1 MARKRRKPMADINV
15 VPYIDVMMVL
25 LVIFMISTP
34 LLTQGVKVELPQA
47 DDTESLDPKPS
58 ETVIV
63 KVDVQGQYYLTIGTG
78 KERSVNR
85 DDLLGQIK
93 NKLLEKPKLSVLV
106 AGDKDVQYLYI
117 MDVLA
122 LLSQSTLEVV
132 VRAFAAQKDTL
143 TPLLVSFF
151 TTALNL
157 LLAIRLSRPF
167 QSGGL
172 EHGGLALANGLAV
185 AVEALIGLT
194 ILHFRW
200 GGVGAGRILRDALRA
215 ALAAGLMGAAIL
227 AYQRLLN
234 PGNLQLL
241 FVGGLLGAL
250 VYLVSAQL
258 FGLREIR
265 DLPLAVLRGLV
276 RRATG

>member
-85 DDLLGQIK
+85 DDLVGQIK
-93 NKLLEKPKLSVLV
+93 NKLQDKPKLSVLV

-122 LLSQSTLEVV
+122 LLSQ
-132 VRAFAAQKDTL
+132 
-143 TPLLVSFF
+143 
-151 TTALNL
+151 
-157 LLAIRLSRPF
+157 
-167 QSGGL
+167 
-172 EHGGLALANGLAV
+172 
-185 AVEALIGLT
+185 
-194 ILHFRW
+194 
-200 GGVGAGRILRDALRA
+200 AGIPNV
-215 ALAAGLMGAAIL
+215 GLMTKTIEKS
-227 AYQRLLN
+227 Q
-234 PGNLQLL
+234 
-241 FVGGLLGAL
+241 AL
-250 VYLVSAQL
+250 
-258 FGLREIR
+258 
-265 DLPLAVLRGLV
+265 
-276 RRATG
+276 